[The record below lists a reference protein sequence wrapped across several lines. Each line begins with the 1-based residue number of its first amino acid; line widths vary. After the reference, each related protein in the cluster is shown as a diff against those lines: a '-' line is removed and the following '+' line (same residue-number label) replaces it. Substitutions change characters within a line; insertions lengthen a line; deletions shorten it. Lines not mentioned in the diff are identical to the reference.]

1 MSGFNIQNT
10 LSLIATFA
18 IVGLLMVWT
27 FYAPPDNQTVTMM
40 AGLLAGYV
48 AAVYQFHFGSSAGSK
63 SKDEAMA
70 GMAEKA
76 TNPPARDAEPGV
88 NPPNTD
94 EVGDPH

>member
-1 MSGFNIQNT
+1 MNIQNL
-10 LSLIATFA
+10 LSITATA
-18 IVGLLMVWT
+18 AVVGLLMVWT

-48 AAVYQFHFGSSAGSK
+48 AAVYQYHFGSSSGSK
-63 SKDEAMA
+63 LKDEAMA

-76 TNPPARDAEPGV
+76 TNPPARQAGPGV
-88 NPPNTD
+88 EGVNE